1 MEDIV
6 KRAWAE
12 VDLSAL
18 EHNYKE
24 IRAHLPEGCRF
35 LGIVKADA
43 YSHGAFTV
51 ARELE
56 RLGAEYLAVACLDE
70 AISLREAGI
79 KAPIII
85 LGTTS
90 ARYAYTLKK
99 YELTQTVC
107 SLEKARE
114 LSFMLGDQQLKVH
127 YKIDTGMGRLGFSPD
142 EAVAGIGKA
151 LRLPNLIA
159 EGVYTHF
166 PVSDDLDDPFTLEQF
181 ELFINTVD
189 KIEKESGHNFLIR
202 HCANSGAVINYR
214 QTCLDMVRPG
224 LALYGHY
231 PAKEHGGLNLR
242 PVMQFKA
249 RISAIHE
256 HFPGETISY
265 GRQYAVENSPIKA
278 AVVSIGYADGLQRAL
293 SGKMEMLING
303 RRARQIGRIC
313 MDMCMADVTNI
324 PCQVGDE
331 VTIFGCDGQAEISV
345 DELAD
350 IAGTISYEL
359 LCAISPR
366 VPRVYIKGDV

>member
-12 VDLSAL
+12 IDLGEL
-18 EHNYKE
+18 EHNYRE

-70 AISLREAGI
+70 AIALRDAGI
-79 KAPIII
+79 SAPIII

-99 YELTQTVC
+99 YDLTQTVC
-107 SLEKARE
+107 SLEMARE
-114 LSFMLGDQQLKVH
+114 LSFMLGEETIKVH
-127 YKIDTGMGRLGFSPD
+127 YKIDTGMGRLGFSID
-142 EAVAGIGKA
+142 EALPGITKA
-151 LRLPNLIA
+151 LRLPNLVA
-159 EGVYTHF
+159 EGIYTHF
-166 PVSDDLDDPFTLEQF
+166 PVADDLEDGFTMEQF
-181 ELFINTVD
+181 RMFQDIVD
-189 KIEKESGHNFLIR
+189 RIEENSGHKFEIR

-214 QTCLDMVRPG
+214 ETCLDMVRPG

-231 PAKEHGGLNLR
+231 PAKEKGGLDLH
-242 PVMQFKA
+242 PALQFKA

-265 GRQYAVENSPIKA
+265 GRKYTVEGKPIKA
-278 AVVSIGYADGLQRAL
+278 AVVSIGYADGLQRSL

-331 VTIFGCDGQAEISV
+331 VIIFGGEGDNQV
-345 DELAD
+345 TLDELAEL
-350 IAGTISYEL
+350 AGTISYEL
-359 LCAISPR
+359 LRAISPR
-366 VPRVYIKGDV
+366 VPRVYKQR